1 MARLGN
7 LGQGG
12 QYLGNLGQGG
22 QYLGNTGQGGQ
33 YLGNTGQVQVGQR
46 TSMAAK
52 KLMAPY
58 GNMAGASGY
67 ARAYPRSS
75 GYGGTSYGHSSPSY
89 GHSGG
94 GYGHSGGGYGHSG
107 GGYGHGG
114 GGYGGG
120 GGGYGYGEPSYA
132 SYSGGGYGKVECPG
146 IPIALLL
153 ITLLGIAVL
162 GAIFLQKVLAAGK
175 RRRRKRSISIEDLVD
190 MVETGRKS
198 RICCDVDMATKCL
211 ISVCVRR
218 ICVRI
223 SQHLHL

>member
-1 MARLGN
+1 
-7 LGQGG
+7 
-12 QYLGNLGQGG
+12 
-22 QYLGNTGQGGQ
+22 
-33 YLGNTGQVQVGQR
+33 
-46 TSMAAK
+46 MAAK
-52 KLMAPY
+52 NLMAPY

-75 GYGGTSYGHSSPSY
+75 GYGGTSYGHSSPS
-89 GHSGG
+89 
-94 GYGHSGGGYGHSG
+94 YGHSG

-162 GAIFLQKVLAAGK
+162 GAIFLQKVLAAG
-175 RRRRKRSISIEDLVD
+175 RRRRRRSISLEDLVD
-190 MVETGRKS
+190 MVETGRNKL
-198 RICCDVDMATKCL
+198 C
-211 ISVCVRR
+211 
-218 ICVRI
+218 
-223 SQHLHL
+223 

>member
-1 MARLGN
+1 MAWLGN

-12 QYLGNLGQGG
+12 KYFGKG
-22 QYLGNTGQGGQ
+22 
-33 YLGNTGQVQVGQR
+33 GQVQVGQR
-46 TSMAAK
+46 ANMAAK
-52 KLMAPY
+52 NLDPY
-58 GNMAGASGY
+58 GNMAGAST
-67 ARAYPRSS
+67 RLYPRSS

-107 GGYGHGG
+107 GGYGHSG
-114 GGYGGG
+114 GGYGHGGGSYG

-132 SYSGGGYGKVECPG
+132 SYSGGGYGKMDCPG

-162 GAIFLQKVLAAGK
+162 GAIFLQKVLAAG
-175 RRRRKRSISIEDLVD
+175 RRRRRRSISIEDLVD

-198 RICCDVDMATKCL
+198 QICSIVNMPTLQLDLGKLFSFFRVKLFD
-211 ISVCVRR
+211 S
-218 ICVRI
+218 
-223 SQHLHL
+223 